1 MITLNLQLMD
11 DVSMVIERE
20 SYFELKEKRLN

>member
-1 MITLNLQLMD
+1 MITLNFQLMD